1 MSVYQ
6 TGQLL
11 GILLVPI
18 AAAMATEWGWRS
30 AFFFLSIPAF
40 IVAILA
46 RRLPEPVRG
55 QQDQM
60 QQPARARLSK
70 PSRYDTM
77 SGRQA
82 YRELFRVRT
91 FTLSPCRP
99 ESGRSS
105 TGASARGHRRSSS
118 ATDMSVAQSA
128 PRSASWRSV
137 DSPECSSPGGWP
149 TT

>member
-1 MSVYQ
+1 
-6 TGQLL
+6 
-11 GILLVPI
+11 
-18 AAAMATEWGWRS
+18 
-30 AFFFLSIPAF
+30 
-40 IVAILA
+40 
-46 RRLPEPVRG
+46 
-55 QQDQM
+55 M
-60 QQPARARLSK
+60 QQQLEARLSK

-128 PRSASWRSV
+128 TAISLLALGGLAGVLLSGWLADYLTFRGFRAGACWSAGWRDCSRSR
-137 DSPECSSPGGWP
+137 CSR
-149 TT
+149 